1 MLNTHKESKM
11 FETKLQY
18 YFDDVVSFDD
28 GETVENIKVGYDYL
42 PAQHNNPYDYDYAE
56 MFDVFVFDA
65 QGKHITYDIPNDEYK
80 RLMQEAKSNFAQIQ
94 KDRNEI

>member
-1 MLNTHKESKM
+1 MI
-11 FETKLQY
+11 ETKLQY
-18 YFDDVVSFDD
+18 YFDDVISYDN

-42 PAQHNNPYDYDYAE
+42 PAEINSPNDYDYAE
-56 MFDVFVFDA
+56 MFDVFVFDT

-80 RLMQEAKSNFAQIQ
+80 RLMQETKSNFAQLQ

>member
-1 MLNTHKESKM
+1 MIDY
-11 FETKLQY
+11 KLQY
-18 YFDDVVSFDD
+18 YFDDVVSFND
-28 GETVENIKVGYDYL
+28 GETVENVKVGYDYL
-42 PAQHNNPYDYDYAE
+42 PAESSNDYDYAE

-80 RLMQEAKSNFAQIQ
+80 RLMQETKANFVQLQ

>member
-1 MLNTHKESKM
+1 MIEI
-11 FETKLQY
+11 KLQY
-18 YFDDVVSFDD
+18 YFNDVVSFDD

>member
-1 MLNTHKESKM
+1 MIEI
-11 FETKLQY
+11 KLQY

-28 GETVENIKVGYDYL
+28 GETVENVKVGYDYL
-42 PAQHNNPYDYDYAE
+42 PAEINSTYDYDYAE

-65 QGKHITYDIPNDEYK
+65 RGNHITYDIPNDEYK

>member
-1 MLNTHKESKM
+1 MIEI
-11 FETKLQY
+11 KLQY
-18 YFDDVVSFDD
+18 YFDDVVSYDN
-28 GETVENIKVGYDYL
+28 GNTVENVKVGYDYL
-42 PAQHNNPYDYDYAE
+42 PAESSSDYDYAE

-80 RLMQEAKSNFAQIQ
+80 RLMQETKANFAQIQ

>member
-1 MLNTHKESKM
+1 MIEI
-11 FETKLQY
+11 KLQY

-28 GETVENIKVGYDYL
+28 GETVETVKVGYDYY
-42 PAQHNNPYDYDYAE
+42 PEEINYPYDHNYAE

-65 QGKHITYDIPNDEYK
+65 KGNHITYDIPNDEYK
-80 RLMQEAKSNFAQIQ
+80 RLMQEAKADFYQIQ

>member
-1 MLNTHKESKM
+1 M

>member
-1 MLNTHKESKM
+1 MIDY
-11 FETKLQY
+11 KLQY

-80 RLMQEAKSNFAQIQ
+80 RLMQKAKSNFAQIQ

>member
-1 MLNTHKESKM
+1 MIEI
-11 FETKLQY
+11 KLQY

-28 GETVENIKVGYDYL
+28 GETVETVKVGYDYY
-42 PAQHNNPYDYDYAE
+42 PEEINYPHDHNYAE

-65 QGKHITYDIPNDEYK
+65 KDNHITYDIPNDEYK
-80 RLMQEAKSNFAQIQ
+80 RLMQEAKADFYQIQ

>member
-1 MLNTHKESKM
+1 MID
-11 FETKLQY
+11 TKLQY

-28 GETVENIKVGYDYL
+28 GETVENVKVGYDYL
-42 PAQHNNPYDYDYAE
+42 PAESSNDYDYAE

-65 QGKHITYDIPNDEYK
+65 KGKHITYDIPQDEYT
-80 RLMQEAKSNFAQIQ
+80 RLMDEAKVHFVQLQ

>member
-1 MLNTHKESKM
+1 MLNTHKVTKM
-11 FETKLQY
+11 IDTKLQY

-80 RLMQEAKSNFAQIQ
+80 RLMQEAKSDFYQIQ

>member
-1 MLNTHKESKM
+1 MIEI
-11 FETKLQY
+11 KLQY

-28 GETVENIKVGYDYL
+28 GETVENVKVGYDYY
-42 PAQHNNPYDYDYAE
+42 PEEINYPYDHSYAE

-65 QGKHITYDIPNDEYK
+65 KGNHITYDIPNDEYK
-80 RLMQEAKSNFAQIQ
+80 RLMQEAKADFYQIQ

>member
-1 MLNTHKESKM
+1 MID
-11 FETKLQY
+11 TKLQY

-80 RLMQEAKSNFAQIQ
+80 RLMQEAKSDFYQIQ

>member
-1 MLNTHKESKM
+1 MIDY
-11 FETKLQY
+11 KLQY

-80 RLMQEAKSNFAQIQ
+80 RLMQKAKSNFAQLQ